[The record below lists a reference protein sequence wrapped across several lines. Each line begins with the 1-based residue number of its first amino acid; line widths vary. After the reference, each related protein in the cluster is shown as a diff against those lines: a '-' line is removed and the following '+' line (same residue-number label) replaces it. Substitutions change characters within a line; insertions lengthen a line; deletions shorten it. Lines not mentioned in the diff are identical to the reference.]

1 MIFSPIK
8 STEEAARLKCIRAA
22 HIQWTTVQP
31 YDEPAASHDLAIELG
46 ASAITFEVIV
56 YCTTALRLLGG
67 EGTVGVVLVP
77 TP

>member
-1 MIFSPIK
+1 MHSRG
-8 STEEAARLKCIRAA
+8 S
-22 HIQWTTVQP
+22 HTVAP
-31 YDEPAASHDLAIELG
+31 SHDLAIELR